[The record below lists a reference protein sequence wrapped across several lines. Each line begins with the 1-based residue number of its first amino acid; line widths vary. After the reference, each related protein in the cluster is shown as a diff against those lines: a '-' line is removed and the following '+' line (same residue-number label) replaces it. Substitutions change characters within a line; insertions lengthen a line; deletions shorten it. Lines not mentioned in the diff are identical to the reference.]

1 MTSAARAQAAAPR
14 LETEASELAS
24 AAKLAASVLPLVALF
39 MLLERHLMAF
49 CRLPEASYFEPSIGA
64 ELVRVLAHRKLPW
77 LALAAFAGLAW
88 LRGRHLGRGWGE
100 LGHGRA
106 LRVLIGGLVLGFA
119 WAFSTYDINL
129 YFDRAH
135 AADRVLLVVLAALVC
150 WRPVFLV
157 LFLPLLLAV
166 CWQFDHPLGDFSFTD
181 KFAPLRVLLLFL
193 GSFLWMAATGSR
205 RTEAFV
211 FTAGCLVA
219 AHYWIPGLEK
229 LQLGWL
235 AHGSLHHLTLAAW
248 ENGWLIGLD
257 AAQIAD
263 LARRLAGG
271 EPLSM
276 GFTIA
281 AEAGALLFFW
291 RRGVALALLAAWIL
305 LHLGIYA
312 TSGIFFWKWILLDAG
327 LLVTLL
333 ALRGKPGAP
342 IFGPGPLLLSVVL
355 IAGAMYWCMPVRLG
369 WFDTRLAYT
378 YRYTVVGSRGGEYK
392 AAASFFSPY
401 DLRFAQN
408 RFDFLTQ
415 QPALVSTYGMTRDP
429 NIAKLLMPVRTLAEV
444 EQLESR
450 LGRVRQ
456 DPKQAERFDGFMR
469 RFFTAWNQREG
480 RREVF
485 SWKPPLHIS
494 TAPREPAYHGQ
505 EPAAKLRVDRVT
517 TLWDGEK
524 LLELRTE
531 RVREIPIDPALSP
544 GPAAPRGA

>member
-1 MTSAARAQAAAPR
+1 
-14 LETEASELAS
+14 
-24 AAKLAASVLPLVALF
+24 
-39 MLLERHLMAF
+39 
-49 CRLPEASYFEPSIGA
+49 
-64 ELVRVLAHRKLPW
+64 
-77 LALAAFAGLAW
+77 
-88 LRGRHLGRGWGE
+88 
-100 LGHGRA
+100 
-106 LRVLIGGLVLGFA
+106 
-119 WAFSTYDINL
+119 
-129 YFDRAH
+129 
-135 AADRVLLVVLAALVC
+135 
-150 WRPVFLV
+150 
-157 LFLPLLLAV
+157 
-166 CWQFDHPLGDFSFTD
+166 
-181 KFAPLRVLLLFL
+181 
-193 GSFLWMAATGSR
+193 
-205 RTEAFV
+205 
-211 FTAGCLVA
+211 
-219 AHYWIPGLEK
+219 
-229 LQLGWL
+229 
-235 AHGSLHHLTLAAW
+235 
-248 ENGWLIGLD
+248 
-257 AAQIAD
+257 
-263 LARRLAGG
+263 
-271 EPLSM
+271 
-276 GFTIA
+276 
-281 AEAGALLFFW
+281 
-291 RRGVALALLAAWIL
+291 
-305 LHLGIYA
+305 
-312 TSGIFFWKWILLDAG
+312 
-327 LLVTLL
+327 
-333 ALRGKPGAP
+333 
-342 IFGPGPLLLSVVL
+342 
-355 IAGAMYWCMPVRLG
+355 
-369 WFDTRLAYT
+369 
-378 YRYTVVGSRGGEYK
+378 VVGSRGGEYK